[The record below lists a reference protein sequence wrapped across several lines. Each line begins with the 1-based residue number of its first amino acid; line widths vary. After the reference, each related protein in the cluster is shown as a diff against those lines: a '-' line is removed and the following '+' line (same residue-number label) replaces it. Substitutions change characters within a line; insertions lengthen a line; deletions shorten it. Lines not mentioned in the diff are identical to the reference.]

1 LKGDKDMVTL
11 GTDSHKQSHTV
22 VAVDENGRQLGE
34 LRVAATPAGHREAWG
49 WARQWRER
57 RWAME
62 NCRQLSRGLER
73 DLLVA
78 GEAVLQVSPK
88 LMGRSRRSGRQL
100 GKSDPIDAMA
110 VARVALREPNLPVA
124 RLEGKSRELKLLV
137 DHREDLVGERT
148 RIQNRLLW
156 HLHEL
161 EPGLQIA
168 SGGLTR
174 KVVLNEVNRRLQAH
188 QGVVSEI
195 ARDLVERLAE
205 LTLSVNRLQRRIEVL
220 AAELAPSLMSLPGCA
235 GLTAAKLLA
244 ETADV
249 HRFHSSGAF
258 AMHNGTAP
266 IPVWSGNQQR
276 HRLNRGGNRQLNVA
290 LHRIAITQL
299 RLGGE
304 ASAYVARRISLGNSK
319 AEAIRSLRRKLS
331 DEVYQRLR
339 LDRSE
344 PLAQPTGVAA

>member
-1 LKGDKDMVTL
+1 MVTL
-11 GTDSHKQSHTV
+11 GTDSHKQSHTL
-22 VAVDENGRQLGE
+22 VAVDETGRQLGE
-34 LRVAATPAGHREAWG
+34 LRVAATAAGHREAWG
-49 WARQWRER
+49 WAGQWRER

-78 GEAVLQVSPK
+78 GEQVRQVSPK
-88 LMGRSRRSGRQL
+88 LMGTSRRSGRQL

-168 SGGLTR
+168 GGGLTR
-174 KVVLNEVNRRLQAH
+174 KVVLKEVKRRLEAH

-195 ARDLVERLAE
+195 ARELVERLAE
-205 LTLSVNRLQRRIEVL
+205 LTISVNQLQRRIEVL
-220 AAELAPSLMSLPGCA
+220 AGELAPSLVSLPGCA

-249 HRFHSSGAF
+249 RRFHSSGAF

-276 HRLNRGGNRQLNVA
+276 HRLNRGGNRQLNAA
-290 LHRIAITQL
+290 LHRIAITQI
-299 RLGGE
+299 RLG
-304 ASAYVARRISLGNSK
+304 ADAAAYVARRISLGNSK
-319 AEAIRSLRRKLS
+319 AEAIRSLRRQLS

-339 LDRSE
+339 LDRLE
-344 PLAQPTGVAA
+344 PLAQATGVAA

>member
-1 LKGDKDMVTL
+1 
-11 GTDSHKQSHTV
+11 
-22 VAVDENGRQLGE
+22 
-34 LRVAATPAGHREAWG
+34 
-49 WARQWRER
+49 
-57 RWAME
+57 
-62 NCRQLSRGLER
+62 
-73 DLLVA
+73 
-78 GEAVLQVSPK
+78 
-88 LMGRSRRSGRQL
+88 
-100 GKSDPIDAMA
+100 MA

-168 SGGLTR
+168 GGGLTR
-174 KVVLNEVNRRLQAH
+174 KVVLTEVKRRLEAH

-195 ARDLVERLAE
+195 ARELVERLAE
-205 LTLSVNRLQRRIEVL
+205 LTISVNQLQRRIEVL
-220 AAELAPSLMSLPGCA
+220 AGELAPSLVSLPGCA

-249 HRFHSSGAF
+249 RRFHSSGAF

-276 HRLNRGGNRQLNVA
+276 HRLNRGGNRQLNAA
-290 LHRIAITQL
+290 LHRIAITQI
-299 RLGGE
+299 RLGGD
-304 ASAYVARRISLGNSK
+304 AAAYVARRISLGNSK
-319 AEAIRSLRRKLS
+319 AEAIRSLRRQLS

-339 LDRSE
+339 LDRLE
-344 PLAQPTGVAA
+344 PLAQATGVAA

>member
-1 LKGDKDMVTL
+1 MKGDKDMVTL

-34 LRVAATPAGHREAWG
+34 LRVAATPAGHREALG
-49 WARQWRER
+49 WARQWQKR

-78 GEAVLQVSPK
+78 GEQVLQVSPK

-168 SGGLTR
+168 GGGLTR
-174 KVVLNEVNRRLQAH
+174 KVVLKEVKRRLEAH

-195 ARDLVERLAE
+195 A
-205 LTLSVNRLQRRIEVL
+205 
-220 AAELAPSLMSLPGCA
+220 
-235 GLTAAKLLA
+235 
-244 ETADV
+244 
-249 HRFHSSGAF
+249 
-258 AMHNGTAP
+258 
-266 IPVWSGNQQR
+266 
-276 HRLNRGGNRQLNVA
+276 
-290 LHRIAITQL
+290 
-299 RLGGE
+299 
-304 ASAYVARRISLGNSK
+304 
-319 AEAIRSLRRKLS
+319 
-331 DEVYQRLR
+331 
-339 LDRSE
+339 
-344 PLAQPTGVAA
+344 

>member
-1 LKGDKDMVTL
+1 MVTL

-276 HRLNRGGNRQLNVA
+276 HRLNRGGNRQLNEIGRAHV
-290 LHRIAITQL
+290 
-299 RLGGE
+299 
-304 ASAYVARRISLGNSK
+304 
-319 AEAIRSLRRKLS
+319 
-331 DEVYQRLR
+331 
-339 LDRSE
+339 
-344 PLAQPTGVAA
+344 

>member
-22 VAVDENGRQLGE
+22 VAVDENGRELGE
-34 LRVAATPAGHREAWG
+34 LRVAATPAGHREALG
-49 WARQWRER
+49 WARQWPER

-73 DLLVA
+73 DLLV
-78 GEAVLQVSPK
+78 SPK
-88 LMGRSRRSGRQL
+88 LMGTSRRSGRQL

-161 EPGLQIA
+161 EPGLLIA
-168 SGGLTR
+168 PGALTR
-174 KVVLNEVNRRLQAH
+174 KVVLKEVNRRLEAH
-188 QGVVSEI
+188 QGLVSEI
-195 ARDLVERLAE
+195 ARELVERLAE
-205 LTLSVNRLQRRIEVL
+205 LTMSVSRLQRRIEVL
-220 AAELAPSLMSLPGCA
+220 AGELAPSLVSLPGCA
-235 GLTAAKLLA
+235 GLTAAKLVA

-249 HRFHSSGAF
+249 RRFHSSGAF

-276 HRLNRGGNRQLNVA
+276 HRLNRGGNRQHNVA
-290 LHRIAITQL
+290 LHRIAITQI

-304 ASAYVARRISLGNSK
+304 GAAYVARRISLGNSK
-319 AEAIRSLRRKLS
+319 AEAIRSLRRQLS
-331 DEVYQRLR
+331 DEVYRRLR
-339 LDRSE
+339 LDSLE
-344 PLAQPTGVAA
+344 QLAQPTGLAA

>member
-1 LKGDKDMVTL
+1 MVTL

-339 LDRSE
+339 LDRLE
-344 PLAQPTGVAA
+344 QLAQPTGVAA

>member
-1 LKGDKDMVTL
+1 
-11 GTDSHKQSHTV
+11 
-22 VAVDENGRQLGE
+22 
-34 LRVAATPAGHREAWG
+34 
-49 WARQWRER
+49 
-57 RWAME
+57 
-62 NCRQLSRGLER
+62 
-73 DLLVA
+73 
-78 GEAVLQVSPK
+78 
-88 LMGRSRRSGRQL
+88 
-100 GKSDPIDAMA
+100 MA

-168 SGGLTR
+168 GGGWTR
-174 KVVLNEVNRRLQAH
+174 KVVLKEVKRRLEAH

-195 ARDLVERLAE
+195 ARELVERLAE
-205 LTLSVNRLQRRIEVL
+205 LTISVNQLQRRIEVL
-220 AAELAPSLMSLPGCA
+220 AGELAPSLVSLPGCA

-249 HRFHSSGAF
+249 RRFHSSAAF

-290 LHRIAITQL
+290 MHRIAITQL
-299 RLGGE
+299 SRPGPAKEYLAKRL
-304 ASAYVARRISLGNSK
+304 AAGNTK
-319 AEAIRSLRRKLS
+319 TEAIRALKRRIS
-331 DEVYQRLR
+331 DEVYRRLLR
-339 LDRSE
+339 DERESSTSD
-344 PLAQPTGVAA
+344 ATTCV

>member
-1 LKGDKDMVTL
+1 MVTL
-11 GTDSHKQSHTV
+11 GTDSHKQSHTL

-34 LRVAATPAGHREAWG
+34 FRVAATPSGHIEALG
-49 WARQWRER
+49 WARQWPER

-73 DLLVA
+73 DLLTA
-78 GEAVLQVSPK
+78 GEQVLQVSPK
-88 LMGRSRRSGRQL
+88 LMGTSRRSGREL
-100 GKSDPIDAMA
+100 GKSDPIDALA

-124 RLEGKSRELKLLV
+124 QLEGQSRELKLLV
-137 DHREDLVGERT
+137 DHREDLIGERT

-161 EPGLQIA
+161 EPGFGVGC
-168 SGGLTR
+168 SGLTR
-174 KVVLNEVNRRLQAH
+174 RVVLVEVLRRLEAH
-188 QGVVSEI
+188 QGVVAEI
-195 ARDLVERLAE
+195 ARELVELLAE
-205 LTLSVNRLQRRIEVL
+205 LTKAVNRLQRRIELL
-220 AAELAPSLMSLPGCA
+220 AAELAPSLIVLPGCA
-235 GLTAAKLLA
+235 GLTAAKLMA

-249 HRFHSSGAF
+249 RRFHSSAAF

-304 ASAYVARRISLGNSK
+304 ARAYVTRRISSGNTK
-319 AEAIRSLRRKLS
+319 TEAIRALRRQLS
-331 DEVYQRLR
+331 NEVYRRLR
-339 LDRSE
+339 NDTLQLPS
-344 PLAQPTGVAA
+344 VARATAA

>member
-1 LKGDKDMVTL
+1 MVTL
-11 GTDSHKQSHTV
+11 GTDSHKQSHTL

-34 LRVAATPAGHREAWG
+34 VRVAATPSGHRQALA
-49 WARQWRER
+49 WARQWPER

-73 DLLVA
+73 DLLTA
-78 GEAVLQVSPK
+78 GEPVLQVSPK
-88 LMGRSRRSGRQL
+88 LMGTSRRSSREL
-100 GKSDPIDAMA
+100 GKSDPIDALA

-124 RLEGKSRELKLLV
+124 RLEGRSRELKLLV

-161 EPGLQIA
+161 EPGWEIPA
-168 SGGLTR
+168 RGLTR
-174 KVVLNEVNRRLQAH
+174 RVVLNEVARCLERH
-188 QGVVSEI
+188 RGVVCEI
-195 ARDLVERLAE
+195 ARDLVARLAE
-205 LTLSVNRLQRRIEVL
+205 LTISVNQLQRRIEVV
-220 AAELAPSLMSLPGCA
+220 AVALAPSLVRLPGCA
-235 GLTAAKLLA
+235 GLTAAKLVA

-249 HRFHSSGAF
+249 RRFHSKEAF

-276 HRLNRGGNRQLNVA
+276 HRLNRGGNRQLNAA

-299 RLGGE
+299 RLGGQ
-304 ASAYVARRISLGNSK
+304 ARAYVERRMSLGSSK
-319 AEAIRSLRRKLS
+319 TEAIRALRRQLS
-331 DEVYQRLR
+331 DEVYRRLR
-339 LDRSE
+339 LDTLDE
-344 PLAQPTGVAA
+344 LHVQIAAAA

>member
-1 LKGDKDMVTL
+1 MVTL
-11 GTDSHKQSHTV
+11 GTDSHKQSHTL

-34 LRVAATPAGHREAWG
+34 LRVAATPSGHMEALG

-78 GEAVLQVSPK
+78 GEQVVQVSPK
-88 LMGRSRRSGRQL
+88 LMGTSRRSGRQL

-168 SGGLTR
+168 GGGLTR
-174 KVVLNEVNRRLQAH
+174 RGVLNEVDRRLEAH

-195 ARDLVERLAE
+195 ARELVERLAE
-205 LTLSVNRLQRRIEVL
+205 LTMSVNRLQRRIEVL
-220 AAELAPSLMSLPGCA
+220 AAELAPSLMRLPGCA
-235 GLTAAKLLA
+235 GLTAAKLMA

-249 HRFHSSGAF
+249 RRFHSSAAF

-290 LHRIAITQL
+290 LHRIAITQI

-304 ASAYVARRISLGNSK
+304 ASAYVARRMSLGNSK
-319 AEAIRSLRRKLS
+319 TEAIRSLRRQLS
-331 DEVYQRLR
+331 DEVYRRLR
-339 LDRSE
+339 LDRLERSIE
-344 PLAQPTGVAA
+344 PIVVAA